1 METLKQSKVGLIV
14 AKNYK
19 TAKVLTEHGIDFCC
33 RGGITLEEACRAE
46 GLSVEDVLPALMT
59 AYEQEPEE
67 DFQEMSLSDLVDHI
81 VEVHH
86 SYVDETGP
94 VLLGYLRKIER
105 VHGDRHPELREV
117 RAEFEDALDHLEAH
131 MEKEETILFP
141 FIKRHESEDE
151 TSQPIAEDSQRLE
164 GPIKMMEHEHDV
176 EGQRFR
182 KISKLTAGYVPPRDA
197 CQTYRVSFQLL
208 EEFENDLHRHIH
220 LENNILF
227 VKAKELFDRQR
238 ECEKGKF

>member
-1 METLKQSKVGLIV
+1 MENLKQSKVGGIV

-33 RGGITLEEACRAE
+33 RGGITLEQACLSE
-46 GLSVEDVLPALMT
+46 GVAIEDLLPALMA
-59 AYEQEPEE
+59 AYEQESEE
-67 DFQEMSLSDLVDHI
+67 DFQTMSLSELVNHI
-81 VEVHH
+81 VDVHH
-86 SYVDETGP
+86 AYVDETGP

-117 RAEFEDALDHLEAH
+117 RAEFEDALDNLSAH
-131 MEKEETILFP
+131 MEKEETVLFP
-141 FIKRHESEDE
+141 FIKRLEEAVESG
-151 TSQPIAEDSQRLE
+151 QAIAEDVQRLE
-164 GPIKMMEHEHDV
+164 GPIQMMEHEHDV

-182 KISKLTAGYVPPRDA
+182 KISSLTNGYQPPRDA

-227 VKAKELFDRQR
+227 VKAKELF
-238 ECEKGKF
+238 EKRAERVQ